1 MIVIQ
6 LGDDSARVVANKCD
20 NNGGTRDDKIA
31 RQVAQAIKHA
41 LMPDDFPKP
50 MRMTDEPIPLVEVEK

>member
-1 MIVIQ
+1 MIAMWMTE
-6 LGDDSARVVANKCD
+6 DTARVVANKCD

-41 LMPDDFPKP
+41 LMPDEFPKP
-50 MRMTDEPIPLVEVEK
+50 MRMTDEPIPVVEVLE

>member
-1 MIVIQ
+1 MIAMWMTE
-6 LGDDSARVVANKCD
+6 DTARVVANKCD

-50 MRMTDEPIPLVEVEK
+50 MRMTDEPIPIVEVSV

>member
-1 MIVIQ
+1 MIVVYFPE
-6 LGDDSARVVANKCD
+6 DSARVVANKCD

-50 MRMTDEPIPLVEVEK
+50 MREADEPMPIVEVEK